1 MKVMKRSALIF
12 LAACLCTWFST
23 GCAQDEECS
32 ITGTTVN
39 IGKTTGGTFGA
50 DLGNNHILYFNNINL
65 NFTSGTFKDVGNTDC
80 LEDIT
85 SWPGSTATSVAQVS
99 GHGYII
105 KFADDTYARF
115 ISGNYNGYGSV
126 SVTYEYPFTPQ

>member
-1 MKVMKRSALIF
+1 MKRSALIF

-39 IGKTTGGTFGA
+39 IGRTTGGTFYA
-50 DLGNNHILYFNNINL
+50 DLGNNHLLGFNNTNR
-65 NFTSGTFKDVGNTDC
+65 NFTNGYLKDFGDTDC
-80 LEDIT
+80 LEDLT
-85 SWPGSTATSVAQVS
+85 SWPGSIVTTVAQTS

-105 KFADDTYARF
+105 KFTDNTYARF
-115 ISGNYNGYGSV
+115 ISGSYDGNGSV